1 MCLEFISAIEGGA
14 RVVCFDRERGYKGNG
29 EVGSGRGELG
39 EYLGGGMARKT
50 MGKSG
55 FDFGGYMEGTVLG
68 CRIGPSKSS
77 QSLSIA
83 HKWAVE
89 ID

>member
-1 MCLEFISAIEGGA
+1 K
-14 RVVCFDRERGYKGNG
+14 GYRGNG
-29 EVGSGRGELG
+29 EVGNELGDVLGVVVLAINRGRGG
-39 EYLGGGMARKT
+39 YKVGGKWGR
-50 MGKSG
+50 
-55 FDFGGYMEGTVLG
+55 GTVMVR
-68 CRIGPSKSS
+68 RIGPSKSS